1 MRLVR
6 GGTVQFEVNS
16 MLSEDKNI
24 MKGMG
29 QGDPKSSGGFN
40 LAAAPLNHFI
50 AKSPTVDRFSIYGTD
65 IEPVS
70 FADDNLTFLKG
81 DNIDNI
87 IQTLN
92 KIGEYRQVSGM
103 TLNLSKC
110 EILTVN
116 CDEAE
121 VQRLIGATGM
131 RRVTQLKHLG
141 LTINDKGE
149 MQYDTNFAPI
159 QGSMERIAEQ
169 YTTSQS
175 SPLGRAIYAKYLLAS
190 KYIHRMQNAVLGE
203 HILNELH
210 DTIINMTWTRARP
223 SENTTSHRVHIARS
237 RVAQPPRFGGL
248 SVPDPNIQMKSIR
261 FIWVRKFLS
270 ANPETSWHK
279 VLSAWLSKARRPGI
293 IEHLQ
298 YGCRE
303 WQSTSEALTN
313 ISTYWSHVFQSI
325 GEFIRLSHK
334 FHKQWQ
340 LIPLI
345 GSEHSPESP
354 LHTGSLRWGNVHARE
369 MVTHGLVCIGQI
381 FETNEYG
388 HIDIQRIK
396 STTQIQAE
404 FGISVPVMVM
414 NSIKAMIS
422 TIKNSY
428 RTQILTT
435 TALPE
440 NITTI
445 RSLARKYT
453 SGCSI
458 ATELILMA
466 QRETWEW
473 GPYPRSYMTYS
484 REGITSISPD
494 DFSKAFDR
502 VRSRNVTPSVQW
514 TSVQI
519 LLRTLWTKVKES
531 NTSRHNI
538 TQADTMCSNCGTTPE
553 HTKHLVFECSLAT
566 EIWKIVFDS
575 FNNQYPTLFH
585 VREPFPI
592 QISADCVLFHQ
603 TPNSLPAKAKNDLN
617 EIMLIIKHV
626 LYRFKFRDNLER
638 YPSVR
643 LGTITSALELEKLLA
658 VRKNRCE
665 WVTGLEAIIKD
676 MKSMVGF

>member
-1 MRLVR
+1 M
-6 GGTVQFEVNS
+6 
-16 MLSEDKNI
+16 
-24 MKGMG
+24 
-29 QGDPKSSGGFN
+29 
-40 LAAAPLNHFI
+40 A
-50 AKSPTVDRFSIYGTD
+50 
-65 IEPVS
+65 
-70 FADDNLTFLKG
+70 
-81 DNIDNI
+81 
-87 IQTLN
+87 
-92 KIGEYRQVSGM
+92 
-103 TLNLSKC
+103 
-110 EILTVN
+110 
-116 CDEAE
+116 
-121 VQRLIGATGM
+121 
-131 RRVTQLKHLG
+131 
-141 LTINDKGE
+141 
-149 MQYDTNFAPI
+149 
-159 QGSMERIAEQ
+159 
-169 YTTSQS
+169 
-175 SPLGRAIYAKYLLAS
+175 
-190 KYIHRMQNAVLGE
+190 
-203 HILNELH
+203 LH
-210 DTIINMTWTRARP
+210 M
-223 SENTTSHRVHIARS
+223 
-237 RVAQPPRFGGL
+237 
-248 SVPDPNIQMKSIR
+248 
-261 FIWVRKFLS
+261 
-270 ANPETSWHK
+270 
-279 VLSAWLSKARRPGI
+279 
-293 IEHLQ
+293 
-298 YGCRE
+298 
-303 WQSTSEALTN
+303 
-313 ISTYWSHVFQSI
+313 
-325 GEFIRLSHK
+325 
-334 FHKQWQ
+334 
-340 LIPLI
+340 
-345 GSEHSPESP
+345 
-354 LHTGSLRWGNVHARE
+354 GSLRWGNAHARD

-381 FETNEYG
+381 FQTNEYG

-422 TIKNSY
+422 TIKNTY

-519 LLRTLWTKVKES
+519 LLRTLWTKVKEA
-531 NTSRHNI
+531 NTSRHNN

-566 EIWKIVFDS
+566 QIWRIVFDS

-676 MKSMVGF
+676 MKSIVGF